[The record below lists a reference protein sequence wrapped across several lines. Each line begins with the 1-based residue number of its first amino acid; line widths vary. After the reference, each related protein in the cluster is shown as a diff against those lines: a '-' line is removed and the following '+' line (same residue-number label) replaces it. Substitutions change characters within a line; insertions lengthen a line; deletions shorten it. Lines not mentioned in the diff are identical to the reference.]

1 MSDIFGADPNAVA
14 PQGEQPNVISR
25 DKPEPAEARAQLVT
39 RWVSTVQSDKAYW
52 KADFKRM
59 RTDMEF
65 AKFGSDG
72 KWKKSG
78 KYTVNLLQRHI
89 NQKIADLYAKN
100 PKAFIT
106 RSDRLDFKIWDGT
119 MGALEAAQ
127 AVFSFN
133 PSDTAAQ
140 SLIQDVFQGM
150 QRRNMFDK
158 IGQTMVICF
167 HYFMREGRQN
177 FKRQAKQAVRRA
189 LVTGISYCE
198 LGFQRQLEKR
208 PEIAAEI
215 ADITNRLATLQ
226 ALSADLADGK
236 LQEDSADMENL
247 KLMLRRLQNEPE
259 MVVREGL
266 VFDWPKST
274 EIIIDKNTVSIEGW
288 IGTGHITREFEM
300 TAQQIKE
307 VYQVDVTQGAGTTG
321 LADGGEQIVV
331 NTKDGDTANQGGMN
345 SPSRQGKHI
354 VWKIWDKRTGH
365 EFVVMEGWPDFLKEP
380 DIPDIEIEQFF
391 PLVPLQFNP
400 VEDDQAKAKD
410 TRVYGLSEVE
420 LLRDMQK
427 SYNSSRQG
435 LREHRFANRPGYA
448 AMRGLLEDAD
458 KALLENH
465 AANAVVE
472 LNALFQGQKIEE
484 VLQGIPKIPIDPI
497 VYDVSTDFDDFQ
509 RAGGSQEANLGGT
522 SGDTAT
528 EATIAEGSRE
538 KATTSNVDDMDD
550 WLTVVARASGQIL
563 LLNMSREIVTQ
574 IAGPGSVW
582 PEFTSQQ
589 VAEEVFLEVRA
600 GSSGRPNRQ
609 LDIANFERMAPILLQ
624 LPGIKPE
631 WLAEKM
637 IERLDDSLDLE
648 EAFTAGL
655 ASVVAINAIATA
667 NAQPV
672 QGGAPGEATAGG
684 ANDPAAQGPQG
695 AQNTPNPAVNEPGPQ
710 AAFPTGQPGI

>member
-1 MSDIFGADPNAVA
+1 MIEA
-14 PQGEQPNVISR
+14 PTPEGEQAPVISR
-25 DKPEPAEARAQLVT
+25 DKPEPEKARARLVSQ
-39 RWVSTVQSDKAYW
+39 WQSTVQSDKAYW
-52 KADFKRM
+52 KNDFKRM

-65 AKFGSDG
+65 AKSGSDG

-78 KYTVNLLQRHI
+78 KYVVNLLQRHI

-106 RSDRLDFKIWDGT
+106 RSERLDFKIWDGT
-119 MGALEAAQ
+119 MGTLEAAQ
-127 AVFSFN
+127 AVFSVN
-133 PSDTAAQ
+133 PFDPAAQ
-140 SLIQDVFQGM
+140 ALIQDVFQGM

-189 LVTGISYCE
+189 LVTGVGYCE

-208 PEIAAEI
+208 PEVAAEI
-215 ADITNRLATLQ
+215 SDITNRLATLQ
-226 ALSADLADGK
+226 ALSADLADGQLK
-236 LQEDSADMENL
+236 EDSADMENL

-307 VYQVDVTQGAGTTG
+307 VYQVDVTQGAGTAER
-321 LADGGEQIVV
+321 ADGGEQGVV
-331 NTKDGDTANQGGMN
+331 NTRDGDTANQGSLT
-345 SPSRQGKHI
+345 SPSRQGKHFI
-354 VWKIWDKRTGH
+354 WKIWDKRTGH
-365 EFVVMEGWPDFLKEP
+365 EFVVMDGWPDFLTEP

-391 PLVPLQFNP
+391 PLIPLQFNP
-400 VEDDQAKAKD
+400 VEDDQEKAKD
-410 TRVYGLSEVE
+410 TRVYGLSEIE

-448 AMRGLLEDAD
+448 AMRGLLETED
-458 KALLENH
+458 KVLLQNH
-465 AANAVVE
+465 AASAVVE
-472 LNALFQGQKIEE
+472 LNVLFQGQKIEE
-484 VLQGIPKIPIDPI
+484 ILQAIPKIPIDPI

-509 RAGGSQEANLGGT
+509 RASGSQEANLGGT

-528 EATIAEGSRE
+528 EATIAEGSRA
-538 KATTSNVDDMDD
+538 KGTTSNVDDVDD
-550 WLTVVARASGQIL
+550 WLTVIARASGQVL

-637 IERLDDSLDLE
+637 IERLDDGLDLE
-648 EAFTAGL
+648 EAFLSGL
-655 ASVVAINAIATA
+655 PSVVAMNAVQSAVQ
-667 NAQPV
+667 QPV

-684 ANDPAAQGPQG
+684 PNDPAAQGARG
-695 AQNTPNPAVNEPGPQ
+695 AQNTPNPQVNEPGPQ
-710 AAFPTGQPGI
+710 AAFPAGAPGV